1 MQLERAPYQHLLLN
15 REKAAK
21 GGGDDRQKEQ
31 HDKGKLTARER
42 LNLLFDEGSFI
53 ETDAF
58 AVHECSDFGM
68 DKKHV
73 FGDGIITGW
82 GQVDGRLVYAYAQDF
97 TTFGGSL
104 SQTVAKKIC
113 KIVQLAI
120 QNGAPV
126 IGLNDSGG
134 ARIHEGVASLA
145 GYADFFYLNVQA
157 SGVIPQISLI
167 MGPCAGGAVYSPA
180 MTDVIFMV
188 DDTSHMFITGP
199 SVVKAVTG
207 EEVSFEDLGGAKT
220 HATKSGVID
229 RRFSSEEEAILGV
242 KKFLT
247 YVPSSNREA
256 APLGVDPN
264 TANDPTLKQEVEDNS
279 QKLDR
284 MIPENPNEAYDM
296 RDIIQNIVDPG
307 SFWELKPEYAK
318 NMITGFAFIGGQ
330 SVGIVG
336 NNPYHMAGAID
347 INASVKAARF
357 VRFCDCFNIP
367 IVTFVD
373 VPGFYPGRDQEE
385 GGIIRHGAKILYAF
399 CEATVPCM
407 TVITRKAYGGAYI
420 VMGSKHI
427 GGDLNLAWPSAE
439 IAVMGAAGACQ
450 IIFRKEI
457 DAAADSA
464 AEEKRQTDHYA
475 EKFATPYV
483 AAAKGYIDAVIFP
496 SETRKYLLQGLRS
509 CQKKQVNLPKR
520 KHGNI
525 PL

>member
-1 MQLERAPYQHLLLN
+1 MELERASYQDLLAN

-21 GGGDDRQKEQ
+21 GGGDEKKKEQ

-42 LNLLFDEGSFI
+42 LNLLFDAGSFI

-58 AVHECSDFGM
+58 VIHECSDFGM
-68 DKKHV
+68 EQKHV
-73 FGDGIITGW
+73 FGDGVITGW
-82 GQVDGRLVYAYAQDF
+82 GTVEGRIVYAYAQDF

-113 KIVQLAI
+113 KIVNLAI
-120 QNGAPV
+120 QNSAPV
-126 IGLNDSGG
+126 VGLNDSGG

-167 MGPCAGGAVYSPA
+167 LGPCAGGAVYSPA
-180 MTDVIFMV
+180 MTDFIFMV
-188 DDTSHMFITGP
+188 DNTSHMFITGP

-207 EEVSFEDLGGAKT
+207 EEVSFEELGGART

-229 RRFSSEEEAILGV
+229 RRFHSEEDAILGV
-242 KKFLT
+242 KKLLT
-247 YVPSSNREA
+247 YIPSNNTD
-256 APLGVDPN
+256 APPRGPDPDKDPMIRQEIQEN
-264 TANDPTLKQEVEDNS
+264 TLR
-279 QKLDR
+279 LDR
-284 MIPENPNEAYDM
+284 LVPENSNEAYDV
-296 RDIIQNIVDPG
+296 RDLIQALVDPG
-307 SFWELKPEYAK
+307 SFWEIKPEYAK
-318 NMITGFAFIGGQ
+318 NIVTGLAFLGGY
-330 SVGIVG
+330 SVGIVA
-336 NNPYHMAGAID
+336 NNPHYMAGAID

-367 IVTFVD
+367 IITLVD

-385 GGIIRHGAKILYAF
+385 SGIIRHGAKILYAF
-399 CEATVPCM
+399 CEATVPCL

-439 IAVMGAAGACQ
+439 IAVMGAAAACQ
-450 IIFRKEI
+450 IIFKKEI
-457 DAAADSA
+457 DAAEDSQ
-464 AEEKRQTDHYA
+464 AEEKRQTDQYA
-475 EKFATPYV
+475 KKFATPYV
-483 AAAKGYIDAVIFP
+483 AAAKGYIDAVVFP
-496 SETRKYLLQGLRS
+496 SETRRYLLEGLKS
-509 CQKKQVNLPKR
+509 LQKKQISKPKR

>member
-1 MQLERAPYQHLLLN
+1 MNIERSSYQTLLQN
-15 REKAAK
+15 REKSLL
-21 GGGDDRQKEQ
+21 GGGESKKKEQ
-31 HDKGKLTARER
+31 HARGKLTARER
-42 LNLLFDEGSFI
+42 IDLLFDEGSFI

-58 AVHECSDFGM
+58 MVHECSDFGM
-68 DKKHV
+68 ERKHV
-73 FGDGIITGW
+73 FGDGVVTGW
-82 GQVDGRLVYAYAQDF
+82 GKVDGRLVYAYSQDF

-113 KIVQLAI
+113 KIIKLAI

-126 IGLNDSGG
+126 IALKDSGG

-145 GYADFFYLNVQA
+145 GYADLFNLNVQA
-157 SGVIPQISLI
+157 SGVIPQASLI
-167 MGPCAGGAVYSPA
+167 LGPCAGGAVYSPA
-180 MTDVIFMV
+180 LTDLIFMV

-207 EEVSFEDLGGAKT
+207 EEVSFEQLGGAKT

-229 RRFSSEEEAILGV
+229 GRFASEEEAILAI
-242 KKFLT
+242 KKWLS
-247 YVPSSNREA
+247 YIPSNNKEA
-256 APLGVDPN
+256 APKFADPEKSQDHHVLE
-264 TANDPTLKQEVEDNS
+264 TMKDNLRR
-279 QKLDR
+279 LDT
-284 MIPENPNEAYDM
+284 MIPVNPNESYDM
-296 RDIIQNIVDPG
+296 IEVIKSIVDPA
-307 SFWELKPEYAK
+307 SFWELKREFAK
-318 NMITGFAFIGGQ
+318 NIVTGFASLGGH
-330 SVGIVG
+330 SVGVLA

-357 VRFCDCFNIP
+357 IRFCDGFNIP

-385 GGIIRHGAKILYAF
+385 GGIIRHGAKLLYAF
-399 CEATVPCM
+399 CEATVPCL

-427 GGDLNLAWPSAE
+427 GGDLNFAWPSAE

-450 IIFRKEI
+450 IIFKREI
-457 DAAADSA
+457 DSA
-464 AEEKRQTDHYA
+464 EDPIEEEKRQTKVYA
-475 EKFATPYV
+475 DKFATPYV

-496 SETRKYLLQGLRS
+496 SETRKYLVDGLRTLLNKEV
-509 CQKKQVNLPKR
+509 QRPTR

>member
-1 MQLERAPYQHLLLN
+1 MELERSSYQNLLAN

-21 GGGDDRQKEQ
+21 GGGDEKKKDQ

-42 LNLLFDEGSFI
+42 LNLLFDPDSFI

-58 AVHECSDFGM
+58 VIHDCSDFGM
-68 DKKHV
+68 GNKHV
-73 FGDGIITGW
+73 FGDGVITGW
-82 GQVDGRLVYAYAQDF
+82 GTVDGRLIYAYAQDF

-113 KIVQLAI
+113 KIVKLAI

-126 IGLNDSGG
+126 VGLNDSGG

-145 GYADFFYLNVQA
+145 GYADFFNLNVQA

-167 MGPCAGGAVYSPA
+167 LGPCAGGAVYSPA
-180 MTDVIFMV
+180 MTDFIFMV
-188 DDTSHMFITGP
+188 DNTSHMFITGP

-207 EEVSFEDLGGAKT
+207 EEVTFEDLGGSRT
-220 HATKSGVID
+220 HAIKSGVID
-229 RRFSSEEEAILGV
+229 RRFRSEEESILAV
-242 KKFLT
+242 KKLMT
-247 YVPSSNREA
+247 YIPSNNTEA
-256 APLGVDPN
+256 PPRGPDPDK
-264 TANDPTLKQEVEDNS
+264 DPSMRQEIEEMTMR
-279 QKLDR
+279 LDR
-284 MIPENPNEAYDM
+284 MIPENPNEAYDV
-296 RDIIQNIVDPG
+296 REIIKAIVDPN
-307 SFWELKPEYAK
+307 SFWEVKPEYAK
-318 NMITGFAFIGGQ
+318 NIVTGFAFLGSY
-330 SVGIVG
+330 SVGIVA
-336 NNPYHMAGAID
+336 NNPSHMAGALDID
-347 INASVKAARF
+347 ASVKAARF

-367 IVTFVD
+367 IITLVD

-399 CEATVPCM
+399 CEATVPCL

-439 IAVMGAAGACQ
+439 IAVMGAAAACQ
-450 IIFRKEI
+450 IIFKREI
-457 DAAADSA
+457 EAAPNPQT
-464 AEEKRQTDHYA
+464 EEKRQTDEYA
-475 EKFATPYV
+475 KKFATPYV
-483 AAAKGYIDAVIFP
+483 AAAKAYIDAVVFP
-496 SETRKYLLQGLRS
+496 SETRKYLLEGVKSLLR
-509 CQKKQVNLPKR
+509 KQVNKPKR